1 MLAPSSKNV
10 TSVPYSANLLSLQI
24 APKLLFPMLEGKD
37 WSWRRGDE
45 CWYLH
50 AQVWIV
56 SISGVWRLSMCAQI
70 VVMRVN
76 KREGRIV
83 HRERAA
89 RRVCF
94 CLSWSY
100 GVN

>member
-1 MLAPSSKNV
+1 MLAPSSRNV
-10 TSVPYSANLLSLQI
+10 TSVAYSANLLSLQI
-24 APKLLFPMLEGKD
+24 AAKLLLPMLLGRD
-37 WSWRRGDE
+37 RSCFRGEE

-56 SISGVWRLSMCAQI
+56 SMSGVCRLRMCAQT

-76 KREGRIV
+76 NREGRMV
-83 HRERAA
+83 PSERAA

-94 CLSWSY
+94 CLSSSY
-100 GVN
+100 GVY